1 MLPQLVLPTRPN
13 LNLRQR
19 RKPFAMKL
27 HRISL
32 SSEALIVA
40 ASAFFLLFAN
50 HAFWHRLG
58 MGLGEV
64 SRGNWLTYLAVI
76 GILMALLSL
85 LLGLFTPRVA
95 LKPVLTALLFDR
107 CGVVLFYGQLRRNH
121 CKAPLSRTPRS
132 ALSGSL
138 ARCFGLS

>member
-27 HRISL
+27 HCISL

-121 CKAPLSRTPRS
+121 
-132 ALSGSL
+132 
-138 ARCFGLS
+138 